1 MAKISIP
8 ARRQAGTG
16 PAKQLRKMLLIIKA
30 KASEEVISKVAE
42 DLKGYIKVVVDVQ
55 RKILSAGGKM
65 HVDGERIL
73 LEDGSKQADVWG
85 GGLDLETGEVDFDS
99 VINLRPGQNNASRE
113 VLDPG
118 IRKQMEAII
127 HALLR

>member
-1 MAKISIP
+1 
-8 ARRQAGTG
+8 
-16 PAKQLRKMLLIIKA
+16 MLLIIREKA
-30 KASEEVISKVAE
+30 NEEILVKVAE
-42 DLKGYIKVVVDVQ
+42 DLMGYIKVVIDVR

-65 HVDGERIL
+65 HVDGERLL

-85 GGLDLETGEVDFDS
+85 GGLDIETGEIDFDS
-99 VINLRPGQNNASRE
+99 VINLRPGQNNPSRE
-113 VLDPG
+113 VLDQN

>member
-1 MAKISIP
+1 
-8 ARRQAGTG
+8 
-16 PAKQLRKMLLIIKA
+16 MLLIIRER
-30 KASEEVISKVAE
+30 ASEEIISKVAE
-42 DLKGYIKVVVDVQ
+42 DLKGYIKVVVDVR

-85 GGLDLETGEVDFDS
+85 GGLDIETGEVDFDS

-127 HALLR
+127 RALLR

>member
-1 MAKISIP
+1 
-8 ARRQAGTG
+8 
-16 PAKQLRKMLLIIKA
+16 MLLIIRER
-30 KASEEVISKVAE
+30 ASEEILSSVAE
-42 DLKGYIKVVVDVQ
+42 DLKGYIKVVVDI
-55 RKILSAGGKM
+55 RREILSAGGKM

-73 LEDGSKQADVWG
+73 LEDESKQADVWG

-127 HALLR
+127 RALLR

>member
-1 MAKISIP
+1 
-8 ARRQAGTG
+8 
-16 PAKQLRKMLLIIKA
+16 
-30 KASEEVISKVAE
+30 
-42 DLKGYIKVVVDVQ
+42 VDIR

-65 HVDGERIL
+65 HVDGEKLL

-85 GGLDLETGEVDFDS
+85 GGLDIESGEVDFDS
-99 VINLRPGQNNASRE
+99 VINLRPGQNNPSRE

-127 HALLR
+127 RALLR